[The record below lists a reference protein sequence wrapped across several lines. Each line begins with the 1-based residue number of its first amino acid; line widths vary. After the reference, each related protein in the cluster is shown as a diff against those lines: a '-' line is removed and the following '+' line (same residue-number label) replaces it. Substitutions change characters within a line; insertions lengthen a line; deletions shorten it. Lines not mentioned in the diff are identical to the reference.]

1 MKLFNEGRLR
11 VCGALTGTCNLS
23 SLEVEAERGHE
34 FEANVDNMAH
44 LGFTIN
50 PVSRKNS
57 TPKPSKQNNSNNKT
71 NEYKE
76 RKKKKR
82 KRISVTIAVHLSR
95 LICSR
100 GLSLCPSYN
109 TSAS

>member
-11 VCGALTGTCNLS
+11 VCGVMTGTCNLS

-50 PVSRKNS
+50 PVSRKIQSLTNKRS
-57 TPKPSKQNNSNNKT
+57 ATTKQT
-71 NEYKE
+71 
-76 RKKKKR
+76 
-82 KRISVTIAVHLSR
+82 SR
-95 LICSR
+95 SPQQR
-100 GLSLCPSYN
+100 
-109 TSAS
+109 